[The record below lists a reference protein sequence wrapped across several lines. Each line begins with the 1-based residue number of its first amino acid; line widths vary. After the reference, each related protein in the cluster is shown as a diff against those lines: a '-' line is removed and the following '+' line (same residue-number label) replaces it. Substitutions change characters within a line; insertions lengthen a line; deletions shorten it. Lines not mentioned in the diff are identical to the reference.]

1 MSTQLNTQANTQT
14 KIEAILVNSFL
25 EGSVAVPSL
34 LLKHYRS
41 LQLSEVDV
49 MTLIHFISFIEKERN
64 TFPTLDEIQER
75 MSASPD
81 VVIAS
86 VQKLI
91 REQFIT
97 IDEDTDAVTGFRSE
111 QYNLTPLYKKL
122 AKRVAEQQL
131 KELAVEA
138 LAQTQP
144 LSDDRAKNIYTT
156 IENEFARPLT
166 PMELETISNWLD
178 KDMYKE
184 ELILMALKEAVF
196 AGKVHFRYIDRILLD
211 WSRNRV
217 QNVEQAKEYS
227 QRFRQNR

>member
-1 MSTQLNTQANTQT
+1 MSTQSNTQT
-14 KIEAILVNSFL
+14 KVEAILMNSFL

-34 LLKHYRS
+34 LLKHYRA
-41 LQLSEVDV
+41 LLLSEVDV
-49 MTLIHFISFIEKERN
+49 MTLIHFISFVEKDRN
-64 TFPTLDEIQER
+64 TFPTLDEIQTR
-75 MSASPD
+75 MSAPPD

-91 REQFIT
+91 REQFIA
-97 IDEDTDAVTGFRSE
+97 IDEDTHETTGFRSE

-131 KELAVEA
+131 KELAELA
-138 LAQTQP
+138 LHTQAP
-144 LSDDRAKNIYTT
+144 SDDRVKNIYTM

-184 ELILMALKEAVF
+184 ELIMTALKEAVF

-217 QNVEQAKEYS
+217 STVDQAKEYS
-227 QRFRQNR
+227 QRFRQSR

>member
-1 MSTQLNTQANTQT
+1 MSTQSNTQM
-14 KIEAILVNSFL
+14 KVEAILMNSFL

-34 LLKHYRS
+34 LLKHYRA
-41 LQLSEVDV
+41 LLLSEVDV
-49 MTLIHFISFIEKERN
+49 MTLIHFISFVEKDRN

-91 REQFIT
+91 REQFIV
-97 IDEDTDAVTGFRSE
+97 IDEDTHETTGFRSE

-131 KELAVEA
+131 KELAD
-138 LAQTQP
+138 LAAITQAP
-144 LSDDRAKNIYTT
+144 GDDRVKNIYTT

-184 ELILMALKEAVF
+184 ELIMTALKEAVF

-217 QNVEQAKEYS
+217 STVDQAKEYS
-227 QRFRQNR
+227 QRFRQSR

>member
-1 MSTQLNTQANTQT
+1 MSTQSNTQM
-14 KIEAILVNSFL
+14 KVEAILMNSFL

-34 LLKHYRS
+34 LLKHYRA
-41 LQLSEVDV
+41 LLLSEVDV
-49 MTLIHFISFIEKERN
+49 MTLIHFISFVEKDRN

-97 IDEDTDAVTGFRSE
+97 IDEETHETTGFRSE

-131 KELAVEA
+131 QELAD
-138 LAQTQP
+138 LAAITHAP
-144 LSDDRAKNIYTT
+144 SDERVKNIYTT

-184 ELILMALKEAVF
+184 ELIMTALKEAVF

-217 QNVEQAKEYS
+217 STVDQAKEYS
-227 QRFRQNR
+227 QRFRQSR

>member
-1 MSTQLNTQANTQT
+1 MSTQTNTQM
-14 KIEAILVNSFL
+14 KVEAILMNSFM

-34 LLKHYRS
+34 LLKHYRA
-41 LQLSEVDV
+41 LLLSEVDV
-49 MTLIHFISFIEKERN
+49 MTLIHFISFVEKDRN
-64 TFPTLDEIQER
+64 NFPTLDEIQER

-91 REQFIT
+91 REQFIA
-97 IDEDTDAVTGFRSE
+97 IDEETHETTGFRSE

-122 AKRVAEQQL
+122 AKHVAELQL
-131 KELAVEA
+131 QELA
-138 LAQTQP
+138 TQAP
-144 LSDDRAKNIYTT
+144 ALSDDRVKNIYTT

-178 KDMYKE
+178 KDHYKE
-184 ELILMALKEAVF
+184 ELIMTALKEAVF

-217 QNVEQAKEYS
+217 STVDQAKEYS
-227 QRFRQNR
+227 QRFRQTR

>member
-1 MSTQLNTQANTQT
+1 MSTQANTQS
-14 KIEAILVNSFL
+14 KIEAILFNSL
-25 EGSVAVPSL
+25 MEGTVAVPSL
-34 LLKHYRS
+34 LLKHYCA
-41 LQLSEVDV
+41 LKLSEVDV
-49 MTLIHFISFIEKERN
+49 MTLIHFISFVEKERN

-75 MSASPD
+75 MAASSD
-81 VVIAS
+81 AVIAS

-97 IDEDTDAVTGFRSE
+97 IDEDTNETTGFRTE
-111 QYNLTPLYKKL
+111 HYNLTPLYKKL
-122 AKRVAEQQL
+122 AKCAAEQQL
-131 KELAVEA
+131 NA
-138 LAQTQP
+138 LAEAAAAMAQSQAP
-144 LSDDRAKNIYTT
+144 SEDRVKNIYTT

-184 ELILMALKEAVF
+184 ELIMTALKEAVF

-217 QNVEQAKEYS
+217 STVDQAKEYS
-227 QRFRQNR
+227 QRFRQSR

>member
-1 MSTQLNTQANTQT
+1 MSMQPNMQM
-14 KIEAILVNSFL
+14 KVEAILLKSFQ

-34 LLKHYRS
+34 LLKHYRG
-41 LQLSEVDV
+41 LNLSEVDV

-64 TFPTLDEIQER
+64 NFPTLDEIQER

-81 VVIAS
+81 MVITS

-91 REQFIT
+91 REQYIT
-97 IDEDTDAVTGFRSE
+97 IDEETDESTGFRSE

-122 AKRVAEQQL
+122 ANRVAEQQL
-131 KELAVEA
+131 QAIA
-138 LAQTQP
+138 DAQLTQAP
-144 LSDDRAKNIYTT
+144 SDDRVKNIYTT

-184 ELILMALKEAVF
+184 ELIMTALKEAVF

-217 QNVEQAKEYS
+217 STVDQAKEYS
-227 QRFRQNR
+227 QRFRQTR

>member
-1 MSTQLNTQANTQT
+1 MSAQTNTQM

-34 LLKHYRS
+34 LLKHYRA
-41 LQLSEVDV
+41 LLLSEVDV
-49 MTLIHFISFIEKERN
+49 MTLIHFISFIEKDRN

-81 VVIAS
+81 AVIAS

-97 IDEDTDAVTGFRSE
+97 IDEDTHETTGFRSE

-131 KELAVEA
+131 KELAEVA
-138 LAQTQP
+138 AQAQAP
-144 LSDDRAKNIYTT
+144 SDDRVKNIYST

-184 ELILMALKEAVF
+184 ELIMTALKEAVF

-217 QNVEQAKEYS
+217 STVDQAKEYS
-227 QRFRQNR
+227 QRFRQTR

>member
-1 MSTQLNTQANTQT
+1 MSTQTNTQM
-14 KIEAILVNSFL
+14 KVEAILMNSFM

-34 LLKHYRS
+34 LLKHYRA
-41 LQLSEVDV
+41 LLLSEVDV
-49 MTLIHFISFIEKERN
+49 MTLIHFISYVEKERN
-64 TFPTLDEIQER
+64 NFPTLDEIQER

-91 REQFIT
+91 REQFIA
-97 IDEDTDAVTGFRSE
+97 IDEETHEITGFRSE

-131 KELAVEA
+131 KELAEMA
-138 LAQTQP
+138 AHTLAPT
-144 LSDDRAKNIYTT
+144 DDRMKNIYTT

-184 ELILMALKEAVF
+184 ELIMTALKEAVF

-217 QNVEQAKEYS
+217 STVDQAKEYS
-227 QRFRQNR
+227 QRFRQSR

>member
-1 MSTQLNTQANTQT
+1 MSTQSNTQM
-14 KIEAILVNSFL
+14 KVEAILMNSFL

-34 LLKHYRS
+34 LLKHYRA
-41 LQLSEVDV
+41 LLLTEVDV
-49 MTLIHFISFIEKERN
+49 MTLIHFISFVEKEGN

-91 REQFIT
+91 REKFIA
-97 IDEDTDAVTGFRSE
+97 IDEDTHETTGFRSE

-131 KELAVEA
+131 KELAE
-138 LAQTQP
+138 LATIVQAP
-144 LSDDRAKNIYTT
+144 SDDRVKNIYTT

-184 ELILMALKEAVF
+184 ELIMTALKEAVF

-217 QNVEQAKEYS
+217 STVDQAKEYS
-227 QRFRQNR
+227 QRFRQSR

>member
-1 MSTQLNTQANTQT
+1 MSTQLNAQANAQM

-34 LLKHYRS
+34 LLKHYRA
-41 LQLSEVDV
+41 LQLSEIDV
-49 MTLIHFISFIEKERN
+49 MTLIHFISFIEKDRN

-81 VVIAS
+81 AVIAS

-97 IDEDTDAVTGFRSE
+97 IDEDTDVVTGFRSE

-131 KELAVEA
+131 KELAAEA

-227 QRFRQNR
+227 QRFRQSR

>member
-1 MSTQLNTQANTQT
+1 MSTQSNTQM
-14 KIEAILVNSFL
+14 KVEAILMNSFL

-34 LLKHYRS
+34 LLKHYRA
-41 LQLSEVDV
+41 LLLSEVDV
-49 MTLIHFISFIEKERN
+49 MTLIHFISFVEKDRN

-91 REQFIT
+91 REQFIV
-97 IDEDTDAVTGFRSE
+97 IDEDTHETTGFRSE

-131 KELAVEA
+131 KELAD
-138 LAQTQP
+138 LAAITHTP
-144 LSDDRAKNIYTT
+144 GDDRVKNIYTT

-184 ELILMALKEAVF
+184 ELIMTALKEAVF

-217 QNVEQAKEYS
+217 STVDQAKEYS
-227 QRFRQNR
+227 QRFRQSR